1 MPDDLTMEEFADALM
16 QIHPLK
22 WLSRTCVVS
31 RNESMCLEMAARRAN
46 FFQLLLI
53 SESPTSTSPSFCKSL
68 KAQLLLLPAS
78 ANL

>member
-22 WLSRTCVVS
+22 WLNKTCVVS

-46 FFQLLLI
+46 FF
-53 SESPTSTSPSFCKSL
+53 ST
-68 KAQLLLLPAS
+68 S